1 MNLESEVKKVAAKSE
16 ITGVMEMTERCGLSY
31 ERTRRVW
38 EAHKNVSLADVR
50 QVLNSIGYDL
60 KVALVE
66 LEA

>member
-1 MNLESEVKKVAAKSE
+1 MNLEIEVKKAADASN
-16 ITGVMEMTERCGLSY
+16 ICGVMHMSDQCGLSY